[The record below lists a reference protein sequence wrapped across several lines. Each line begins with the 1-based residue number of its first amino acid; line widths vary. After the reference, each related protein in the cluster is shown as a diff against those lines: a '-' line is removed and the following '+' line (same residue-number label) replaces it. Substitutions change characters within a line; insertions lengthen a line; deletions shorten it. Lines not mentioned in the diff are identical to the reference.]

1 MEQQVTFTAPLL
13 RFVGEKHFTRFKNE
27 FATYR
32 AAGGRASLYSLI
44 RRRREGIL
52 GTPKQPLWQQ
62 DYTRHIYSLD
72 TIKLREVSEDKVA
85 AYVTKYKATLRRL
98 AEDETLGDKALT
110 EQFLKGIKH
119 PRFRLRMKAALEGG
133 YKDMHWTL

>member
-44 RRRREGIL
+44 RVDTLSIYLDISDGIL
-52 GTPKQPLWQQ
+52 CPPGDREIALVRDEEKAFLEHLSNHYGNKTTL
-62 DYTRHIYSLD
+62 DTFYSLD

-98 AEDETLGDKALT
+98 AEDETLGDK
-110 EQFLKGIKH
+110 
-119 PRFRLRMKAALEGG
+119 
-133 YKDMHWTL
+133 